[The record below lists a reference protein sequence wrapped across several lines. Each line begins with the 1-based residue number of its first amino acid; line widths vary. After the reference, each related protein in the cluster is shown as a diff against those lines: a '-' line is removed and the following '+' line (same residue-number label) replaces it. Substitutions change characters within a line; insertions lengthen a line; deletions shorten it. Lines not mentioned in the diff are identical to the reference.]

1 MVPRMN
7 QSQTCEP
14 PQWHARLGA
23 TPMSEQLSPIPWLDV
38 LLIVALVAING
49 VLSMSELAIVSSRE
63 ARLKALAKS
72 GSRGAQCSLDLASDP
87 GRFLSTVQSGITLIS
102 IIAGAFSG
110 ASLGEP
116 TAQRIQ
122 LTGLDPETA
131 HTVGFGVVIVLTT
144 FATLVVGEIV
154 PKQVALRSPEPIA
167 VAMSRPM
174 LWLSKITAPFVWLL
188 NTSSSL
194 IFRALGLDRESKN
207 QVTAEELHLVVAE
220 AQTAGVLEE
229 DERAMISGI
238 VRLADRPVREVMTP
252 RTEVDWIDLGSSP
265 DEVRQAL
272 LNTAHNRLPVAQGSI
287 ENIVGVIQTR
297 DVLACML
304 EGRAIDLNRLCRK
317 APVIPDLMDAMDALV
332 VLRSAEVPLALVH
345 DEYGHLEGIV
355 TPGSILAALAGTFAH
370 DVEQGEEPP
379 LVERDDGSW
388 LVSGAAS
395 ADLLSDR
402 LGVRMPH
409 DRDYST
415 VAGFALSVL
424 KHLPDTGEVFKHDGW
439 SFEIVDMDGRKIDTL
454 IASRPR
460 KRGAESEAEAVG

>member
-1 MVPRMN
+1 
-7 QSQTCEP
+7 
-14 PQWHARLGA
+14 
-23 TPMSEQLSPIPWLDV
+23 MSDHLLPIPWLDV
-38 LLIVALVAING
+38 LLILALVAVNG
-49 VLSMSELAIVSSRE
+49 ILSMSELAIVSSRE
-63 ARLKALAKS
+63 ARLKAMAKT
-72 GSRGAQCSLDLASDP
+72 GSRGAQCALDLAADP

-102 IIAGAFSG
+102 IFAGAFSG

-116 TAQRIQ
+116 VSQRLEI
-122 LTGLDPETA
+122 LGLRPETA
-131 HTVGFGVVIVLTT
+131 HTIGFGIVIVLTT
-144 FATLVVGEIV
+144 YVSLVIGEIV
-154 PKQVALRSPEPIA
+154 PKQFALRSPEPIA
-167 VAMSRPM
+167 VVVSRPM
-174 LWLSKITAPFVWLL
+174 RWMSKITAPFVWLL
-188 NTSSSL
+188 DRSSKL
-194 IFRALGLDRESKN
+194 IFRVLGLNRESRN

-252 RTEVDWIDLGSSP
+252 RTEVDWIDIGSTP
-265 DEVRQAL
+265 DEIREAL
-272 LNTAHNRLPVAQGSI
+272 LETAHSRLPVADRSI

-297 DVLACML
+297 DVLASAL
-304 EGRAIDLNRLCRK
+304 RGQPIDLNHLCRK
-317 APVIPDLMDAMDALV
+317 APVVPDLMDAMDALM
-332 VLRSAEVPLALVH
+332 VLRSADVPLALVH

-379 LVERDDGSW
+379 LLEREDGSW

-402 LGVRMPH
+402 LGVRMPE

-424 KHLPDTGEVFKHDGW
+424 KHLPETGEIFKHDGW
-439 SFEIVDMDGRKIDTL
+439 SFEIVDMDGRKIDKL
-454 IASRPR
+454 IASRAR
-460 KRGAESEAEAVG
+460 KKKAESEVEAVS